1 MNSKIIQKCEEEKIQ
16 FLNEIQPF
24 GYLIGVDSITY
35 EVNFVSEN
43 INNLL
48 NLSASLLLGK
58 HIDDVFDFKI
68 NYEDILKLDKG
79 DFIRNVIVINSEKY
93 HFKNY
98 LYKNNIYIEIEH
110 HFDDKFDSINY
121 YNFSEKILHTKTIEE
136 NWKNLVD
143 AISFI
148 TSYERVMIYKF
159 LEDGSGIVIE
169 ENVKNGLES
178 YIGLRFPEF
187 DIPSQARELYLKKKS
202 RIVENIEA
210 INIPIISK
218 ENNQI
223 DLSYTSIRTL
233 SPIHLEYLK
242 NAGAYASFSISIVVN
257 NKLWGLVACQ
267 NSTAKSIS
275 YNIRMQCELLT
286 RLSRIS
292 YINFKSNER
301 IKFQNNFNET
311 AIKLKENLLV
321 EESLR
326 SSITKNLK
334 EILLLTKAEGIAFV
348 NDDYCSLEG
357 ETPGIEEVL
366 RIKEW
371 AKKQGIDKLFYSNS
385 FYKDYGKEL
394 NLSPLAAGVMFRFL
408 DQTYNNFMIWFKKE
422 ENLKLKWAGQPHK
435 IEKEKIDEN
444 GNKIIYYSPRTS
456 FKYWEEEV
464 LQKSFMWQKN
474 EIYVAKEVLKIIIDT
489 INTQSF
495 KIHNLYEQLK
505 EINEELDAFSYT
517 VSHDLRTPLTVM
529 KLNCQLLQK
538 RLIEDKSSSSQ
549 IKNIIGEIDK
559 IVEMMEEILVLSKT
573 KKSDIQLEEI
583 DPEFIIEKIVKE
595 LKIYYH
601 TPNTSV
607 DVENIYEIFG
617 EKTMVYEVFLNTIGN
632 AIKYSSLEAAPKI
645 IINSYIENNNV
656 IYHVTDNGIGIKK
669 EDYSKMFKLF
679 NRMSNTDGIK
689 GNGIGLTIAQTM
701 MKRMGGDICFESE
714 EGNGTTF
721 ILKFRKK

>member
-24 GYLIGVDSITY
+24 GYLIGIDSITY

-43 INNLL
+43 INNII
-48 NLSASLLLGK
+48 NNTASLLLGK

-68 NYEDILKLDKG
+68 NYEDILKLDNG
-79 DFIRNVIVINSEKY
+79 DFIRKVITINSEKY

-98 LYKNNIYIEIEH
+98 LYNDNIYIEIEH
-110 HFDDKFDSINY
+110 YYDDKFDSINY
-121 YNFSEKILHTKTIEE
+121 YNFSEKILHAKTIED

-143 AISFI
+143 AISSI
-148 TSYERVMIYKF
+148 TSYDRVMVYKF

-169 ENVKNGLES
+169 ENVKDGLES
-178 YIGLRFPEF
+178 YMGLRFPEF

-210 INIPIISK
+210 INIPILSR
-218 ENNQI
+218 ENYQI

-233 SPIHLEYLK
+233 SPIHLQYLK
-242 NAGAYASFSISIVVN
+242 NAGAFASFSVSIVVN
-257 NKLWGLVACQ
+257 DKLWGLVACQ

-301 IKFQNNFNET
+301 IKFQNNFNDT

-321 EESLR
+321 EESLTN
-326 SSITKNLK
+326 SITKNLK
-334 EILLLTKAEGIAFV
+334 EILSLTKAEGIAFV
-348 NDDYCSLEG
+348 NDNHCSTEG
-357 ETPGIEEVL
+357 EAPGLNEVL

-371 AKKQGIDKLFYSNS
+371 AKKHKLNKLFYSNS
-385 FYKDYGKEL
+385 FYKDYGQEL
-394 NLSPLAAGVMFRFL
+394 DLSPHCAGIMFRFL
-408 DQTYNNFMIWFKKE
+408 DQTYNNFIIWFKKE
-422 ENLKLKWAGQPHK
+422 ENLKLRWAGEPHK
-435 IEKEKIDEN
+435 IEKEKVDKN
-444 GNKIIYYSPRTS
+444 GRKITYYSPRTS

-464 LQKSFMWQKN
+464 YQKSFMWQKN

-517 VSHDLRTPLTVM
+517 VSHDLRSPLTVM
-529 KLNCQLLQK
+529 KLNCQLLQR
-538 RLIEDKSSSSQ
+538 RLIEDESSSNQ

-573 KKSDIQLEEI
+573 KKSDIQLEKV
-583 DPEFIIEKIVKE
+583 DPKLVIEKIIKE
-595 LKIYYH
+595 LKIYYNA
-601 TPNTSV
+601 TNTIV
-607 DVENIYEIFG
+607 DIKDIHQIFG

-632 AIKYSSLEAAPKI
+632 AIKYSSLEKMPKI
-645 IINSYIENNNV
+645 TITSYPEKDNI

-714 EGNGTTF
+714 EGQGTTF